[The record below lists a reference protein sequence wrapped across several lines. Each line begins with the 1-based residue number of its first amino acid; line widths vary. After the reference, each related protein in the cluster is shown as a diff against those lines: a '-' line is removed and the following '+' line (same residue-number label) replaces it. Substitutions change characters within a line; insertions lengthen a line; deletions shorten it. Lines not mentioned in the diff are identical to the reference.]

1 MRVEYLFGIF
11 FPLMC
16 WTTLFVSEIY
26 LFFNRS
32 AVVMIEKVVYLFLFS
47 HSVFCRKS
55 WNCLLFLFSLSFSP
69 PTPFFLLLKPV
80 RTDPDEALE
89 VVSGVLTTDH
99 VTGRKKRKWCPSAD
113 EKKNHTPTIVKI
125 KEGKPLIWP
134 VSYPSHENE
143 CRDSNAAR
151 KPSLSLLMNSAPSM
165 HCAQRM
171 RKDDRRQ
178 EKRMMTRALEQIT
191 LPRAC
196 AGLSLAL
203 VFVVFI

>member
-1 MRVEYLFGIF
+1 MAVITEYKWKSWDGMRVEYLFGIF

-89 VVSGVLTTDH
+89 VVSEVLTTDH

-113 EKKNHTPTIVKI
+113 EKKTTRLQSWRLKRENHWSGLSVTHHTRMNVVTATPQGNLLWASWWI
-125 KEGKPLIWP
+125 PLLA
-134 VSYPSHENE
+134 
-143 CRDSNAAR
+143 CTAR
-151 KPSLSLLMNSAPSM
+151 S
-165 HCAQRM
+165 
-171 RKDDRRQ
+171 
-178 EKRMMTRALEQIT
+178 
-191 LPRAC
+191 AC
-196 AGLSLAL
+196 AKTIEDKKREWWLERWNR
-203 VFVVFI
+203 